1 MLWVAIPILLV
12 GFWFGVSQL
21 LASLSGWRE
30 LAQKYGVG
38 SVSSFTR
45 KTTGGRIGGVAY
57 NGCLVVGAN
66 AEGVALSVLL
76 LFRPGHAPIFV
87 PWAELSM
94 GAEGSVAGATR
105 LRFRAAPQVTLELP
119 EIVADWLRSAA
130 PSAAPPR
137 VQAQTSGTPRP
148 L

>member
-1 MLWVAIPILLV
+1 V
-12 GFWFGVSQL
+12 
-21 LASLSGWRE
+21 R
-30 LAQKYGVG
+30 

-76 LFRPGHAPIFV
+76 PFRPGHAPIFV

-94 GAEGSVAGATR
+94 GTDAAVVGATR

-119 EIVADWLRSAA
+119 EIVANWLRSAA
-130 PSAAPPR
+130 PSAAPAPA
-137 VQAQTSGTPRP
+137 QAPKSEAQP
-148 L
+148 LP